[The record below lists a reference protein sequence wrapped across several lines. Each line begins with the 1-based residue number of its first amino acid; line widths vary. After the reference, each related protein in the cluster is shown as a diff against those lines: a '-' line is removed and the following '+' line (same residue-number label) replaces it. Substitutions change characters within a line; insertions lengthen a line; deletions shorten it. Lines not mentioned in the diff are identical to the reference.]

1 MLAMVAFLANTFP
14 HDEHPAVPLFPSLPI
29 IPLLPFPSTASKTVG
44 LSPCAY
50 VNGSMYRHQSS
61 GGSSSGRSSSSSSS
75 ISYTILGTVQAELS
89 LLGLD
94 ARCFEA
100 SADMMHYAKTTTML
114 AAVHIEPPPPHPSV
128 PMAFSTT
135 STSTTTTTSTSASA
149 SASTSA
155 ASLPPLRMTL
165 YLNKTR
171 AGTPGTNT
179 TSIGDDSAARS
190 YSESGFLFLQHMV
203 QSAVIISE
211 LGRRGGTDMEVA
223 IARTAQATVEVR
235 QMPTDYY
242 VENAGATILGY
253 LLPVYLTLVF
263 AIEVRVLLTRLLE
276 EKEKKIKEGMLMVG
290 LLDWVNWAAWFVT
303 SGVKSVFISVVVGLV
318 GKYAKVGI
326 YATLHCTIPSW

>member
-1 MLAMVAFLANTFP
+1 MLAVVAFLANMFP
-14 HDEHPAVPLFPSLPI
+14 NDEHPAVPIFPSSPI
-29 IPLLPFPSTASKTVG
+29 APLLPFHSTASKTVG

-50 VNGSMYRHQSS
+50 VNGSMYRNQSS
-61 GGSSSGRSSSSSSS
+61 GGNSSGRRRSS

-94 ARCFEA
+94 ARCFET

-114 AAVHIEPPPPHPSV
+114 AAVHIEPPPAHPSV
-128 PMAFSTT
+128 PMALSANT
-135 STSTTTTTSTSASA
+135 SATKTTTTSTSTSASSSSA
-149 SASTSA
+149 SASSS
-155 ASLPPLRMTL
+155 SLPPLHMTL

-179 TSIGDDSAARS
+179 TSIGDDRAARS
-190 YSESGFLFLQHMV
+190 DSESGFLFLQHMV
-203 QSAVIISE
+203 QSAVIITE

-223 IARTAQATVEVR
+223 VARTAQATVEVR
-235 QMPTDYY
+235 QMPTEYY

-253 LLPVYLTLVF
+253 LLPIYLTLVF

-303 SGVKSVFISVVVGLV
+303 SGVKSVFISVVVGVV
-318 GKYAKVGI
+318 GKYAKVNI
-326 YATLHCTIPSW
+326 